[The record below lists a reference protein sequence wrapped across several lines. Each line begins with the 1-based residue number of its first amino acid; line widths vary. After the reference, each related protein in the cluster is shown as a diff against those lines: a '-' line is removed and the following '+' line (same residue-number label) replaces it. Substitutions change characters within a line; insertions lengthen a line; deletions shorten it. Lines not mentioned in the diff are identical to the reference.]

1 MICVKGI
8 EITHPP
14 RKLMTKSMKAI
25 IPAVIGFTRPEAR
38 GRFRLIGCRRSSF
51 RSFKSLKTYTDPVRR
66 QKRQKASRV
75 LINSGQFNKFWE
87 KSKGAN
93 KAPFLIHCLGR
104 RVSKR
109 SLRRVNRLL
118 FLAIHHLQQF
128 IFFPIGTSQVEFLKF
143 ISYNQK
149 IL

>member
-1 MICVKGI
+1 MIFIKGI

-14 RKLMTKSMKAI
+14 RRLMTKSMKAI
-25 IPAVIGFTRPEAR
+25 TPAVIGFTRPEAR
-38 GRFRLIGCRRSSF
+38 GRFRLIGCRWSSF

-104 RVSKR
+104 REEKR
-109 SLRRVNRLL
+109 ALRRVNGLL
-118 FLAIHHLQQF
+118 FLPFFSFNNL
-128 IFFPIGTSQVEFLKF
+128 FFPHWHFPLGILK
-143 ISYNQK
+143 IY
-149 IL
+149 